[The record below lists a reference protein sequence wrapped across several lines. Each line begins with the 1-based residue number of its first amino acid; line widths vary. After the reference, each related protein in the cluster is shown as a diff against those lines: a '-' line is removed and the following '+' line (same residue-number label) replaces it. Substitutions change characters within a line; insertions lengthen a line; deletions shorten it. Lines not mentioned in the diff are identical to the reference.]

1 MFSLGEAT
9 VQIIGLQKVLEDM
22 KSEEKKDKPVRM
34 LPTPQNYHTAD
45 LLQTLLFPTQT
56 LDYSQDFQKMH
67 AHIAE
72 LQKTNVSQ
80 TISDQNETSA
90 KSLPTMLQAA

>member
-22 KSEEKKDKPVRM
+22 KSEEKKDKP
-34 LPTPQNYHTAD
+34 
-45 LLQTLLFPTQT
+45 T

-72 LQKTNVSQ
+72 LQKTN
-80 TISDQNETSA
+80 
-90 KSLPTMLQAA
+90 AA